1 MTESLEDV
9 LKLFASNAALG
20 IEMVAVVIVTLGAA
34 EALVRTVV
42 PLVSRSDPKWL
53 KHLWVRF
60 GKWLLLG
67 LQFALAADIVRSTI
81 SPDWEEIGHLAAIA
95 VIRTFLSYFLERDLK
110 ELSELGERGRT
121 ETAA

>member
-9 LKLFASNAALG
+9 LKLIASNAALG
-20 IEMVAVVIVTLGAA
+20 IEMVAVLVVTLGAA
-34 EALVRTVV
+34 EALVRTFV
-42 PLVSRSDPKWL
+42 PLVSKSDPQWL
-53 KHLWVRF
+53 KHLWSRF

-81 SPDWEEIGHLAAIA
+81 SPNWEEIGHLAAIA
-95 VIRTFLSYFLERDLK
+95 VIRTFLSYFLERDLV
-110 ELSELGERGRT
+110 ELSERSRS